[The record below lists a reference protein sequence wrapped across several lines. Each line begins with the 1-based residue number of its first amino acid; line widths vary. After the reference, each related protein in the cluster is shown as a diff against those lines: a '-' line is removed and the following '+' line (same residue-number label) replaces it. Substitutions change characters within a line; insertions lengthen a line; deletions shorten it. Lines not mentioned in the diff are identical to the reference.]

1 MEKMTALA
9 GEMKKM
15 TALAA
20 DWNYSVMN
28 NEWVRKEFED
38 GYLTDIEVF
47 RNDPWKPKPVKH
59 RNPICRTCGVR
70 HKLTQ
75 TECDDSYYTAKNG
88 VCPVCHIELPLSG
101 ECC

>member
-1 MEKMTALA
+1 MTAQ
-9 GEMKKM
+9 
-15 TALAA
+15 AA
-20 DWNYSVMN
+20 DWNYSVTGD
-28 NEWVRKEFED
+28 EWVRKVFEG

-47 RNDPWKPKPVKH
+47 RNDVCKPRPVKH
-59 RNPICRTCGVR
+59 RNPICKTCGVR

-75 TECDDSYYTAKNG
+75 TECDDSFYTAKNG